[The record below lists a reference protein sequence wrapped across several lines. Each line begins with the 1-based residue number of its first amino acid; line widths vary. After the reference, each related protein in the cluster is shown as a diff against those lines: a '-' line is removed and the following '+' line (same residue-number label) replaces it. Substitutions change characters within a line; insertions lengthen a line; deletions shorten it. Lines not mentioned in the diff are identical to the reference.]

1 MSSYDERIADAVN
14 NTVVLHPPKQMLATF
29 GTTNIHYYLLTEPSY
44 KEFGEG
50 EGETVVREGRVI
62 SQRPRVVTPVYL
74 GNIEGFSEHAKK
86 YLEMIVREHGPHAP
100 GIFYGYKNE
109 HMETNIV
116 PNDMRSVVQKL
127 EEEIKKEGS
136 PLTTIIKGVDELWDV
151 SLMKFIFDMTRESL
165 GENALELGR
174 RGLLDIDRSGIPM
187 DARLSIE
194 QLFDLAKKGELSP
207 SDLKTELD
215 RWNLFEEYEDRF
227 FWLFRK

>member
-74 GNIEGFSEHAKK
+74 GNIEGFSEHAKN